1 MIALTLTACGT
12 DPKTVDYGGMS
23 YSDLQTNAQSLVTSI
38 AASTNDEIS
47 AAIETNEQYA
57 KQYAKQY
64 GREYTEAEAIISLLK
79 SWQDATDS
87 LGNFEGLGEFS
98 VSKTS
103 DTVTVDQI
111 VNFSE
116 REVDVTFVYE
126 YNYLTEELE
135 MTDATADMVYTMG
148 EKLEKAALN
157 TVMGL
162 GTVFCVLVLI
172 SLIIYC
178 FKFISKIGAPKKEP
192 AKAEEVKAPVI
203 EEAASE
209 DLTDDLELVAVISA
223 AIAASEG
230 TTTDGFVVRSIHRR

>member
-1 MIALTLTACGT
+1 MLALTLTACGT
-12 DPKTVDYGGMS
+12 DPETVDYGGMS
-23 YSDLQTNAQSLVTSI
+23 YSDLQNNAQSLVTSI
-38 AASTNDEIS
+38 AASSYDEIS
-47 AAIETNEQYA
+47 AAIESNEQYA

-64 GREYTEAEAIISLLK
+64 GREYTEAEAVINLLK
-79 SWQDATDS
+79 TWQEATAD

-126 YNYLTEELE
+126 YNYLTEEIE
-135 MTDATADMVYTMG
+135 MSDATADIVYTLG

-162 GTVFCVLVLI
+162 GTVFCVLILI

-178 FKFISKIGAPKKEP
+178 FKFISQIGAPKKEP
-192 AKAEEVKAPVI
+192 AKAEEVKAPVA
-203 EEAASE
+203 EEVSE

>member
-1 MIALTLTACGT
+1 MLALTLTACGT

-23 YSDLQTNAQSLVTSI
+23 YSDLQNNAQSLVTSI
-38 AASTNDEIS
+38 AASSNDDIT
-47 AAIETNEQYA
+47 AAIDSNEQYA

-64 GREYTEAEAIISLLK
+64 GREYTEAEAVINLLK
-79 SWQDATDS
+79 TWQESTEN

-98 VSKTS
+98 ISKTS

-135 MTDATADMVYTMG
+135 MTDATADKVYTLG

-192 AKAEEVKAPVI
+192 AKAEEVKAPVV
-203 EEAASE
+203 EEVSE